1 MLAALTAEFGFDF
14 DPCPHPRPDGFDG
27 LAVPWG
33 SSSWCN
39 PPFTGDAKEP
49 GKRKIGPMAWA
60 RKALA
65 ERDLGKLCVVILP
78 IYQVRAITFLANR
91 ADELRMIPGPVWLAL
106 EDGRENP
113 APPDSRQPC
122 VLIILRPKATPT
134 APPIGD
140 HSPAA
145 EDGRAAL

>member
-1 MLAALTAEFGFDF
+1 MIAIAPKRYWVTPPAMLADLKAEFGFTF

-27 LAVPWG
+27 LSVPWKE
-33 SSSWCN
+33 SNWIN

-65 ERDLGKLCVVILP
+65 ERDLGKLCVIILP

-106 EDGRENP
+106 EDGSENP

-122 VLIILRPKATPT
+122 VLIILRPKGVT
-134 APPIGD
+134 A
-140 HSPAA
+140 
-145 EDGRAAL
+145 

>member
-1 MLAALTAEFGFDF
+1 MSDTPKRYWVTPPEMLAQLSAEFHFDF

-27 LAVPWG
+27 LSVPWG
-33 SSSWCN
+33 KSNWIN
-39 PPFTGDAKEP
+39 PPFTGDAKES

-65 ERDLGKLCVVILP
+65 ERDLGKLVVMILP
-78 IYQVRAITFLANR
+78 IYQVRAITFLGNR

-106 EDGRENP
+106 EDGTPNP

-122 VLIILRPKATPT
+122 VLIILKPKE
-134 APPIGD
+134 I
-140 HSPAA
+140 
-145 EDGRAAL
+145 